1 MLAVTVVL
9 LWTGALSIIDIRFRR
24 LPNELTLGGAVVIV
38 AGAAVAGHG
47 APAAAGASALAGLYL
62 VVHLW
67 SPAAMGAGDVKL
79 ALGLGALTGAFGI
92 AVWTVA
98 ALGAQVLTA
107 VIGLARG
114 RGGVI
119 PHGPAMCLA
128 SLAAVATCR

>member
-38 AGAAVAGHG
+38 TGAAVAGHG

-67 SPAAMGAGDVKL
+67 SPAAMGAAIKNAVRNWLETEPSMWTSPPQSPL
-79 ALGLGALTGAFGI
+79 AST
-92 AVWTVA
+92 T
-98 ALGAQVLTA
+98 
-107 VIGLARG
+107 
-114 RGGVI
+114 RGG
-119 PHGPAMCLA
+119 
-128 SLAAVATCR
+128 

>member
-38 AGAAVAGHG
+38 TGAAVAGHG